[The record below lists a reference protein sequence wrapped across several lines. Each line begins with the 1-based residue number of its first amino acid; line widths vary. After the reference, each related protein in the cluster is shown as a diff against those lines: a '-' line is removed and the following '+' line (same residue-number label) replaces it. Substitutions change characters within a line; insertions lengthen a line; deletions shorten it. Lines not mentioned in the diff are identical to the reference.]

1 MMISN
6 CCVLPSDWTADE
18 LLKRHNSRPYNAT
31 LANVFY
37 IAGYIEHWGRGIEKI
52 FTACKKLGAEP
63 PVYRIVGNDIS
74 LTFRALESAVIEDPS
89 ETSTKSASLEVD
101 ESNSLDNLLEQRIIS
116 EIKVEPSISQTRLAE
131 ITGTSVRTIKREIK
145 KLVDSGH
152 IERTEGKRYGKWI
165 VLK

>member
-1 MMISN
+1 MTKD
-6 CCVLPSDWTADE
+6 LFP
-18 LLKRHNSRPYNAT
+18 H
-31 LANVFY
+31 
-37 IAGYIEHWGRGIEKI
+37 RGIEKI

-74 LTFRALESAVIEDPS
+74 LTFRALESAVIEEPS

>member
-1 MMISN
+1 M
-6 CCVLPSDWTADE
+6 
-18 LLKRHNSRPYNAT
+18 
-31 LANVFY
+31 
-37 IAGYIEHWGRGIEKI
+37 
-52 FTACKKLGAEP
+52 GAEP

-74 LTFRALESAVIEDPS
+74 LTFRALESAVIEEPS

-152 IERTEGKRYGKWI
+152 TERTEGKRYGKWI

>member
-1 MMISN
+1 M
-6 CCVLPSDWTADE
+6 
-18 LLKRHNSRPYNAT
+18 
-31 LANVFY
+31 
-37 IAGYIEHWGRGIEKI
+37 
-52 FTACKKLGAEP
+52 GAEP
-63 PVYRIVGNDIS
+63 PVYRIVGNDNS
-74 LTFRALESAVIEDPS
+74 LTFMALESAVIEEPS

>member
-1 MMISN
+1 M
-6 CCVLPSDWTADE
+6 
-18 LLKRHNSRPYNAT
+18 
-31 LANVFY
+31 
-37 IAGYIEHWGRGIEKI
+37 
-52 FTACKKLGAEP
+52 GAEP

-74 LTFRALESAVIEDPS
+74 LTFRALESAVIEPS

>member
-1 MMISN
+1 M
-6 CCVLPSDWTADE
+6 
-18 LLKRHNSRPYNAT
+18 
-31 LANVFY
+31 
-37 IAGYIEHWGRGIEKI
+37 RGIEKI
-52 FTACKKLGAEP
+52 FTACKKLGAGP

-74 LTFRALESAVIEDPS
+74 LTFRALESAVIEEPS

>member
-1 MMISN
+1 MTK
-6 CCVLPSDWTADE
+6 VLFP
-18 LLKRHNSRPYNAT
+18 H
-31 LANVFY
+31 
-37 IAGYIEHWGRGIEKI
+37 RGIGKI

-74 LTFRALESAVIEDPS
+74 LTFRALESAVIEEPS

>member
-1 MMISN
+1 M
-6 CCVLPSDWTADE
+6 
-18 LLKRHNSRPYNAT
+18 
-31 LANVFY
+31 
-37 IAGYIEHWGRGIEKI
+37 
-52 FTACKKLGAEP
+52 GAEP
-63 PVYRIVGNDIS
+63 PVYRIEGNDIS
-74 LTFRALESAVIEDPS
+74 LTFRALESAVIE
-89 ETSTKSASLEVD
+89 

>member
-1 MMISN
+1 M
-6 CCVLPSDWTADE
+6 
-18 LLKRHNSRPYNAT
+18 
-31 LANVFY
+31 
-37 IAGYIEHWGRGIEKI
+37 
-52 FTACKKLGAEP
+52 GAEP

-74 LTFRALESAVIEDPS
+74 LTFRALENAVIEEPS

-165 VLK
+165 VLKQFSISSRKNQIFLILFILFFSKEFNCREISGTLAGTFVVL